1 LKTNGF
7 YWELEIKSEK
17 DEKAAG
23 KRKNRIYQSNFLRDI
38 MLKWICKK
46 EMKVRLKL
54 KGFGISIV
62 DSEPREVLYMSVYKI
77 DLEYTNSTEAD

>member
-1 LKTNGF
+1 
-7 YWELEIKSEK
+7 
-17 DEKAAG
+17 
-23 KRKNRIYQSNFLRDI
+23 

>member
-1 LKTNGF
+1 
-7 YWELEIKSEK
+7 
-17 DEKAAG
+17 
-23 KRKNRIYQSNFLRDI
+23 
-38 MLKWICKK
+38 MLKRICKK

-77 DLEYTNSTEAD
+77 DLEYTNSIEADPNGTIAETGIDLKIYHF

>member
-1 LKTNGF
+1 
-7 YWELEIKSEK
+7 
-17 DEKAAG
+17 
-23 KRKNRIYQSNFLRDI
+23 
-38 MLKWICKK
+38 
-46 EMKVRLKL
+46 MKVRLKL